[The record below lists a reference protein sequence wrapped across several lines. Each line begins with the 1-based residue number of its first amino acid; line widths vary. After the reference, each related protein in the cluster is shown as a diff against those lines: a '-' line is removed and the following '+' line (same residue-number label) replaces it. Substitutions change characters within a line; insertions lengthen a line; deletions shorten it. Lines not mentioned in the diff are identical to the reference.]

1 MLFEKI
7 QYIIQKHY
15 DKKSRLVRGERQ
27 AKMGNRSQGS
37 TNRDS
42 KSNKYIE
49 EYETFH
55 NMKFYYKEM
64 IGNIV
69 DVYKGMAK

>member
-1 MLFEKI
+1 
-7 QYIIQKHY
+7 
-15 DKKSRLVRGERQ
+15 
-27 AKMGNRSQGS
+27 MGNRSQGS